1 MNDRSDDRS
10 DDRADEDA
18 QLYTTGTQVRTYVY
32 IVRIRVSTY
41 CILYTV
47 QLLGTVAT
55 EYSENLRLVG
65 EVATTPS

>member
-41 CILYTV
+41 CI
-47 QLLGTVAT
+47 
-55 EYSENLRLVG
+55 
-65 EVATTPS
+65 